1 MSSSFLSIIV
11 THHKTFALLKLCL
24 KNIKKY
30 CNNLSYEIILTNSES
45 SAYNSLFIKENYPE
59 IKLVD
64 FKENVGY
71 SKLVNAGIKQA
82 NGNFILIVNAD
93 IIVCENSIKKLLQFM
108 ENYPRIGLVGPQL
121 LNFNGKPQ
129 NSCFKFYTPFT
140 ILYRRTFLGKLPWAK
155 KVINNFLMRGELA
168 RFNPDDKIPYIEVDW
183 LMGSALMT
191 NRSALTKVGLLDE
204 KFFMYFEDVDWAKR
218 FWEKG
223 YKVAYFPGALMCHY
237 HQKMSSKKGGLLDI
251 FINKYS
257 RIHVKSALRY
267 FWKHGIKNLS
277 AERAD
282 KKLK

>member
-1 MSSSFLSIIV
+1 MSPFFLSIIV

-24 KNIKKY
+24 KNIKKH
-30 CNNLSYEIILTNSES
+30 CAGLSYEIVLTDSES
-45 SAYNSLFIKENYPE
+45 SARNRLFIKENHPE

-71 SKLVNAGIKQA
+71 SKLVNAGIKKA
-82 NGNFILIVNAD
+82 KGNLILIVNAD
-93 IIVCENSIKKLLQFM
+93 IIVCENSVQKLLQFM
-108 ENYPRIGLVGPQL
+108 ESHPRIGLIGPQL

-155 KVINNFLMRGELA
+155 KTINNFLMKDELA
-168 RFNPDDKIPYIEVDW
+168 RFNPRDKIPYIEADW

-191 NRSALTKVGLLDE
+191 SRSALTKVGPLDE

-223 YKVAYFPGALMCHY
+223 YKVAYFPDASMCHY

-251 FINKYS
+251 FINRYA
-257 RIHVKSALRY
+257 RVHVKSALRY

-277 AERAD
+277 R
-282 KKLK
+282 

>member
-1 MSSSFLSIIV
+1 MILSIII

-30 CNNLSYEIILTNSES
+30 CNDLSYEIILTDSES
-45 SAYNSLFIKENYPE
+45 SSRDRSFIKESYPE
-59 IKLVD
+59 IKSVD

-82 NGNFILIVNAD
+82 KGDFILIINAD
-93 IIVCENSIKKLLQFM
+93 IIVCENSIQKLLQFM
-108 ENYPRIGLVGPQL
+108 ENHPRIGLVGPQL

-155 KVINNFLMRGELA
+155 KTINNFLMKSELA
-168 RFNPDDKIPYIEVDW
+168 RLNPDNKNSYIEVDW

-191 NRSALTKVGLLDE
+191 SRPALAEVGPLDE

-218 FWEKG
+218 FWNKG
-223 YKVAYFPGALMCHY
+223 YKVTYFPGASMCHY
-237 HQKMSSKKGGLLDI
+237 HQKMSSKRGGLLDI

-257 RIHVKSALRY
+257 RIHIKSALKY
-267 FWKHGIKNLS
+267 FWKHGIKN
-277 AERAD
+277 
-282 KKLK
+282 